1 MVPVI
6 QHPRTGCIQGVLLWG
21 LLLLTAAIYWPGLAG
36 PMLLDDFEN
45 LQPLVNMQSGALQ
58 WQELLSGPAS
68 IVGSRPVAVLSF
80 IANWLTSAGEV
91 WSLKYTNL
99 MIHLL
104 CGTLLFWLAGRLF
117 AERLAGIAA
126 HRWWL
131 ALLVAALWLLAPMLV
146 STVLYIVQRMAQL
159 AALFVLAGLLCYAI
173 GRQALPAHR
182 PLGMCLMGLCFLL
195 FWPLATLSK
204 QNGALLPLL
213 AVIVE
218 LGFFE
223 RPKLPADRRLVN
235 GLLAFFILVPL
246 VAASVVLGL
255 DPGSLGASYQA
266 RDVST
271 YERLLTEA
279 RVLFDY
285 SFNLLMIPGGSP
297 LGLFHD
303 DFTVS
308 RGLLN
313 PPATALAI
321 GAWVALLAGAW
332 MARRSLWS
340 AILFGPV
347 YFLAAHLLESTVLP
361 LELYF
366 EHRNYLP
373 STGLF
378 LALGVVAGR
387 LMQRRSWRKS
397 FIALV
402 TVVPLVHGAMSFAR
416 VLNWRSAETL
426 LLSSA
431 TTHPDSP
438 RVHTSLAVLYLG
450 RNELDQAFEHL
461 DRAEAIYGE
470 KQSYAIA
477 LHRLNAYCTARRPVL
492 ERHYAALES
501 QNAITD
507 TVYTT
512 NALRSL
518 VDKAEGGD
526 CRHVDLARVADIVD
540 DDVSMTGGGG
550 ESDRNWALR
559 IYTAKLLAL
568 LGRRH
573 EAVEHALVAMALKPT
588 WLEPGLVAIEYQ
600 VALEDWDGARR
611 TLAELKRRDNGKI
624 ALYTKLIDGYQ
635 RRLE

>member
-1 MVPVI
+1 
-6 QHPRTGCIQGVLLWG
+6 
-21 LLLLTAAIYWPGLAG
+21 
-36 PMLLDDFEN
+36 
-45 LQPLVNMQSGALQ
+45 
-58 WQELLSGPAS
+58 
-68 IVGSRPVAVLSF
+68 LSF

-104 CGTLLFWLAGRLF
+104 CGALLFWLAGRLF
-117 AERLAGIAA
+117 AEPLAGVAA

-159 AALFVLAGLLCYAI
+159 AALFVLAGLLCYVI
-173 GRQALPAHR
+173 GRQRLLAHR
-182 PLGMCLMGLCFLL
+182 PSGIALMCLCFVV

-213 AVIVE
+213 AVVVE
-218 LGFFE
+218 IGFFQ
-223 RPKLPADRRLVN
+223 RPNLPADRRLVH
-235 GLLAFFILVPL
+235 GLLAMFVLVPL
-246 VAASVVLGL
+246 VAAGIALGL
-255 DPGSLGASYQA
+255 DPASLGASYQA
-266 RDVST
+266 RDFST

-285 SFNLLMIPGGSP
+285 GFNLLMIPGGSP

-303 DFTVS
+303 DFTLS

-313 PPATALAI
+313 PPTTALAI
-321 GAWVALLAGAW
+321 GAWVALLACAW
-332 MARRSLWS
+332 MARGGRWS

-347 YFLAAHLLESTVLP
+347 YFLAAHLLESTVFP

-387 LMQRRSWRKS
+387 LIQRTPLRKS
-397 FIALV
+397 IIALV
-402 TVVPLVHGAMSFAR
+402 AAVPLVHGAMAFVR
-416 VLNWRSAETL
+416 VLNWQSAETL

-431 TTHPDSP
+431 TTHPDSG
-438 RVHTSLAVLYLG
+438 RVHTGLAVLYLG
-450 RNELDQAFEHL
+450 RNELDKAFEHL

-470 KQSYAIA
+470 KQRYAIA
-477 LHRLNAYCTARRPVL
+477 LHRLNGYCSAGRPVH

-501 QNAITD
+501 RDGIGD

-518 VDKAEGGD
+518 VDKAERGD
-526 CRHVDLARVADIVD
+526 CRNVDLPRLVDIIA
-540 DDVSMTGGGG
+540 DDVGITRGGG
-550 ESDRNWALR
+550 ESGRNWALR

-568 LGRRH
+568 VDRRR
-573 EAVEHALVAMALKPT
+573 EAVEHALVAAALKPT
-588 WLEPGLVAIEYQ
+588 WMEPGLVAIEYQ
-600 VALEDWDGARR
+600 IALEDWEGARR
-611 TLAELKRRDNGKI
+611 TLAELKRRDNGRV
-624 ALYTKLIDGYQ
+624 ALYTELIGIYG